1 MIYGDWIGRWGAASP
16 DKEAL
21 FDAVSGRRWTYA
33 ELSADVNRL
42 ANFLR
47 ADVHIAKG
55 DRVACL
61 SVNRPEYITLFFALS
76 RLGAI
81 LVPLN
86 LRLAVEEFIYYLED
100 AAPRAL
106 FFDADHRDT
115 IERLGAK
122 VDLPLTCCFDD
133 DDALGPALPRLWPGL
148 DSSPP
153 PPLDIGP
160 DDPQLFIYTSGTTG
174 LPKGVIQTFGMLT
187 WNSLNTIVGWD
198 MSSQDKT
205 ILHPAMF
212 YTAGWNVFTLP
223 IFLAR
228 GTNILVERFEADLV
242 LELIE
247 RERVTMFFGVPTM
260 YQMMSERP
268 GFAAADL
275 SSIRFMV
282 SGGAPLPR
290 EVIDLYQNEKGI
302 RLWEGYGLTEV
313 GPNDFLAD
321 GPPGTIGHAMPFMD
335 VELVDD
341 QGNPV
346 PPGVDG
352 EIVLSGPNLS
362 AGYWNKPQ
370 ATAEA
375 FRNHKFYTGDLGRR
389 DDQGHFAIVGR
400 KKDMFIS
407 GGINVYPAEIE
418 RVIETHPA
426 VAAVAVIG
434 VSDPK
439 WGEVGKA
446 VVQLQ
451 PGAALGLDELTA
463 FLSDKLGRYKLPKYM
478 TTVETLPR
486 TPASEKIQKFLLK
499 ENHGRPDND

>member
-1 MIYGDWIGRWGAASP
+1 VIYGDWIGRWGAASP
-16 DKEAL
+16 DKEAV
-21 FDAVSGRRWTYA
+21 FDTVSGQRWTYA
-33 ELSADVNRL
+33 QLSADVNRL
-42 ANFLR
+42 ANYLR
-47 ADVHIAKG
+47 TELGIVKG

-61 SVNRPEYITLFFALS
+61 SANRPEYIILFFALS

-86 LRLAVEEFIYYLED
+86 LRLAVDEFIYFFED
-100 AAPRAL
+100 SAPKAL
-106 FFDADHRDT
+106 FFDAGHQET
-115 IERLGAK
+115 IARLGDK
-122 VDLPLTCCFDD
+122 ITLPPAGCFDD
-133 DDALGPALPRLWPGL
+133 DDSLGPALARLWPEL
-148 DSSPP
+148 DATPP
-153 PPLDIGP
+153 PPVDIRP
-160 DDPQLFIYTSGTTG
+160 EDPQLFIYTSGTTG
-174 LPKGVIQTFGMLT
+174 LPKGVIQTHGMLT

-198 MSSQDKT
+198 MSSTDKT

-223 IFLAR
+223 VFLAR
-228 GTNILVERFEADLV
+228 GTNILMERFEADLV
-242 LELIE
+242 LELIQ
-247 RERVTMFFGVPTM
+247 REKVTMFFGVPTM

-268 GFAAADL
+268 GFAQTDL

-290 EVIDLYQNEKGI
+290 QVIDLYQDEKGI

-313 GPNDFLAD
+313 GPNDFMAN
-321 GPPGTIGHAMPFMD
+321 GPPGTIGQAMPFMD

-341 QGNPV
+341 EGRPV
-346 PPGVDG
+346 PPGTDG
-352 EIVLSGPNLS
+352 EIVLAGPNLA

-370 ATAEA
+370 ATAES
-375 FRNHKFYTGDLGRR
+375 FQDGKFFTGDLGRM
-389 DDQGHFAIVGR
+389 DDEGHFAIVGR

-418 RVIETHPA
+418 RVIETHRA
-426 VAAVAVIG
+426 VAGAAVIG

-446 VVQLQ
+446 VVQLK
-451 PGAALGLDELTA
+451 PGATLSLDELTT
-463 FLSDKLGRYKLPKYM
+463 FLSDKLGKYKLPKYM
-478 TTVETLPR
+478 TTIETLPR

-499 ENHGRPDND
+499 QSHGQPDND